1 MEYNVKAGEE
11 DEPKCGA
18 ESVRL
23 RKTEGVW
30 CGGWEHREGAR

>member
-18 ESVRL
+18 ESAAKKNRG
-23 RKTEGVW
+23 GVW
-30 CGGWEHREGAR
+30 WMGAQRGAR